1 MISAIIEIAIS
12 FGFEAFIGNPT
23 GPFTLL
29 ISSSEKPKLT
39 SLSILF
45 LCVFLLPKAP
55 M

>member
-12 FGFEAFIGNPT
+12 FGFEAFIGNPI

-29 ISSSEKPKLT
+29 ISSSEKPKLIN
-39 SLSILF
+39 LSIPVS
-45 LCVFLLPKAP
+45 CVYKLPKEP